1 MDIITEAVT
10 GPFQYGFMLRALVVS
25 MLVGVMC
32 PLLGVYVVVR
42 GLGFMGDALAHSVL
56 PGMVAAFILGISPFF
71 GAIPMALATALVS
84 GYLIRRAGVSED
96 TSVGILFA
104 GLFAL
109 GVVMLT
115 LSRSV
120 SVNLEDILLGQVL
133 GVSLGDLYVTAALAG
148 VVLAVV
154 LGLHKELVFASFDPD
169 GASVVG
175 LPTEKLEYLLL
186 ALLSVVVVL
195 ALQAVGVILVIS
207 MLITPAAAALLI
219 VRNFVRAMAAAVLIG
234 VSSAVAGLYLSFY
247 YNLPSGP
254 VMALVAT
261 GFFVLAVA
269 WKQRPE
275 WLLQQQGGVKPNRR
289 CRPTPNWPD
298 SAAGANR
305 GGQ

>member
-25 MLVGVMC
+25 VLVGVMC
-32 PLLGVYVVVR
+32 PMLGVYVVVR

-56 PGMVAAFILGISPFF
+56 PGMVVAFILGISPFF
-71 GAIPMALATALVS
+71 GAIPMALATALLS

-219 VRNFVRAMAAAVLIG
+219 VRNFVRAMATAVLIG

-275 WLLQQQGGVKPNRR
+275 WLLQQQG
-289 CRPTPNWPD
+289 
-298 SAAGANR
+298 A
-305 GGQ
+305 

>member
-56 PGMVAAFILGISPFF
+56 PGMVVAFILGISPFF
-71 GAIPMALATALVS
+71 GAIPMALATALLS

-109 GVVMLT
+109 GVVLLA
-115 LSRSV
+115 LSRSI

-219 VRNFVRAMAAAVLIG
+219 VRNFVRAMATAVLIG
-234 VSSAVAGLYLSFY
+234 VFSAVAGLYLSFY

-261 GFFVLAVA
+261 GFFVFAVA
-269 WKQRPE
+269 WKQRPG
-275 WLLQQQGGVKPNRR
+275 WLLQQQG
-289 CRPTPNWPD
+289 
-298 SAAGANR
+298 A
-305 GGQ
+305 

>member
-25 MLVGVMC
+25 MLVGLMC

-42 GLGFMGDALAHSVL
+42 GLGFMSHALAHSVL
-56 PGMVAAFILGISPFF
+56 PGMVAAIILGISPFF

-120 SVNLEDILLGQVL
+120 SVDLEDILLGRVL
-133 GVSLGDLYVTAALAG
+133 GVSQGDLYVTAALAG

-195 ALQAVGVILVIS
+195 ALKAVGVILVIS

-219 VRNFVRAMAAAVLIG
+219 VRNFVRAMATAVLIG

-275 WLLQQQGGVKPNRR
+275 WLLQQQ
-289 CRPTPNWPD
+289 
-298 SAAGANR
+298 SA
-305 GGQ
+305 

>member
-25 MLVGVMC
+25 VLVGVMC
-32 PLLGVYVVVR
+32 PMLGVYVVVR

-56 PGMVAAFILGISPFF
+56 PGMVIAFILGISPFF
-71 GAIPMALATALVS
+71 GAIPMALATALLS

-154 LGLHKELVFASFDPD
+154 LGLHKELVFASFDPA

-219 VRNFVRAMAAAVLIG
+219 VRNFVRAMATAVLIG
-234 VSSAVAGLYLSFY
+234 VFSAVAGLYLSFY

-275 WLLQQQGGVKPNRR
+275 WLLQQQG
-289 CRPTPNWPD
+289 
-298 SAAGANR
+298 A
-305 GGQ
+305 

>member
-25 MLVGVMC
+25 MLVGLMC

-42 GLGFMGDALAHSVL
+42 GLGFMSHALAHSVL

-120 SVNLEDILLGQVL
+120 SVDLEDILLGKVL
-133 GVSLGDLYVTAALAG
+133 GVSQGDLYVTAALAG

-195 ALQAVGVILVIS
+195 ALKAVGVILVIS

-219 VRNFVRAMAAAVLIG
+219 VRNFVRAMATAVLIG

-275 WLLQQQGGVKPNRR
+275 WLLQQQ
-289 CRPTPNWPD
+289 
-298 SAAGANR
+298 SA
-305 GGQ
+305 

>member
-1 MDIITEAVT
+1 MDIITEAIT

-275 WLLQQQGGVKPNRR
+275 WLLQQQ
-289 CRPTPNWPD
+289 
-298 SAAGANR
+298 SA
-305 GGQ
+305 